1 MAITRFAAID
11 VGSYH
16 VSMDIYEISPKA
28 GIRQIDEVRSRLEI
42 GRDTYGTGKIGYDS
56 TQELCAVL
64 HDFAGI
70 MKE

>member
-28 GIRQIDEVRSRLEI
+28 GIRQIDGSEAVWRSGGTHTAP
-42 GRDTYGTGKIGYDS
+42 GRSGMIPLRSCVPYS
-56 TQELCAVL
+56 
-64 HDFAGI
+64 GI
-70 MKE
+70 SQAS